1 MVQTCEPQ
9 NVQTMLALKF
19 DDYDLGPLRT
29 GAFKEVIGNGIFTA
43 DGQEWAHF
51 RQQLR
56 PQFNREQISDLESSS
71 RHMQILFKALP
82 EEDAQGWIE
91 GTDLMPYLFRFTM
104 DVSTEFLFGHSVD
117 TQSRTLHSL
126 ESGNTQ
132 EIQDDLQF
140 TEAITFASEYTGWR
154 MRFGPMYWLVSSKKY
169 KTSCEV
175 VQRFADRFVNL
186 ALNPDKK
193 APSNGKERKY
203 VLLNE
208 LVAETRDPMEL
219 RSQVLHVMLAGR
231 ETTASLLSFVLL
243 LASRHLDEFKKL
255 REAVISHFGTEMSP
269 TNEIT
274 FSSLKACK
282 PINNFLYETLRLYP
296 LVPMNGRR
304 ALRDTILPTGGGSD
318 RKQPIAIKKG
328 EQVAFP
334 SYVIHR
340 RHDIWG
346 EDADEFRPDRWINRK
361 LGWEMTAF
369 GGGPRVC
376 LGQQFALNEV
386 SFVLVR
392 FLQRYDCIEAVD
404 TVSPLKKKLSII
416 LGPAEDQKIRLHR
429 ATS

>member
-9 NVQTMLALKF
+9 NVQTILALKF

-29 GAFKEVIGNGIFTA
+29 GGFRDVIGNGIFTA
-43 DGQEWAHF
+43 DGKEWAHF

-56 PQFNREQISDLESSS
+56 PQFNREQVSDLESSS
-71 RHMQILFKALP
+71 RHLQILFKALP

-117 TQSRTLHSL
+117 TQSRRLYSQD
-126 ESGNTQ
+126 SGNTQ
-132 EIQDDLQF
+132 EIQDDLEF
-140 TEAITFASEYTGWR
+140 TEAITFASDYTGWR
-154 MRFGPMYWLVSSKKY
+154 LRFGPMYWLVNSKKY
-169 KTSCEV
+169 KRSCET

-193 APSNGKERKY
+193 RPSNGKERKY

-208 LVAETRDPMEL
+208 LVSETRDPMEL

-243 LASRHLDEFKKL
+243 LASRHPGEFNKL
-255 REAVISHFGTEMSP
+255 REAVTSHFGTEISP

-282 PINNFLYETLRLYP
+282 PVYNFIYETLRLYP
-296 LVPMNGRR
+296 LVPVNGRR
-304 ALRDTILPTGGGSD
+304 ALRDTILPTGGGPD

-328 EQVAFP
+328 EQVGFA

-392 FLQRYDCIEAVD
+392 FLQRYDRIEAVD
-404 TVSPLKKKLSII
+404 KVSPLKKKLSVI
-416 LGPAEDQKIRLHR
+416 LGPAEGQKIRLHR